1 MPLPPELD
9 QEKLSEAALAILGLT
24 AHVTHGVV
32 RAWKGLDWDLLDVLF
47 EKGWIADPK
56 GKTKSVVFSDEGA
69 RLAEEFLTKHF
80 GQSRTS
86 TVFPTAKE

>member
-1 MPLPPELD
+1 MALPPDLD
-9 QEKLSEAALAILGLT
+9 REKLSETALAILGLT
-24 AHVTHGVV
+24 AHANHGVV

-69 RLAEEFLTKHF
+69 RLADEFLTKHF
-80 GQSRTS
+80 GQANRRHDSA
-86 TVFPTAKE
+86 V